1 MWKNG
6 DYGLNPEHPP
16 LVKLLATLPVLR
28 EKLWVPPLLG
38 IYFKGEAYIGGSEWL
53 AHNDGGSQR
62 LVFRMRMAAA
72 LLAIALSLVVI
83 FATLEWFGVTAALV
97 ALTLVVFDPDILANS
112 GLVTTDVGAALF
124 FLATIWTLF
133 RYVKRPTLVRLAITG
148 VVLGLLLATK
158 HSGVLIGPMLAGL
171 VCWEIAFAPEGER
184 VRTALRL
191 GGALAA
197 MVLLAIG
204 VLWAFYGFRY
214 AARPAGLQLIPS
226 LANYSHDLKPFDG
239 AVVAWMARWHLLPES
254 YLMGMVD
261 IRAFAKNFKTFI
273 LGNWYPHG
281 IWWYFPVAI
290 SIKTT
295 LGLIGLVLLAGFAM
309 VTPSWTR
316 GRITRELSFTCYL
329 SGLHICLRP
338 ESTD

>member
-97 ALTLVVFDPDILANS
+97 ALTLVVFDPDILADS

-171 VCWEIAFAPEGER
+171 VVLGNR
-184 VRTALRL
+184 VCARGRARTHRAAIRR
-191 GGALAA
+191 GSCGA

-226 LANYSHDLKPFDG
+226 LANYS
-239 AVVAWMARWHLLPES
+239 
-254 YLMGMVD
+254 
-261 IRAFAKNFKTFI
+261 
-273 LGNWYPHG
+273 
-281 IWWYFPVAI
+281 
-290 SIKTT
+290 
-295 LGLIGLVLLAGFAM
+295 LI
-309 VTPSWTR
+309 
-316 GRITRELSFTCYL
+316 
-329 SGLHICLRP
+329 
-338 ESTD
+338 